1 MSKIP
6 AVVLDTLSQRRPNT
20 NVTNEVIITWQ
31 NQDKFCWDEACIK
44 VLETFGAPGKRYMTT
59 VSEDHLTFK
68 FHSDHDATICRLV
81 LSEYI

>member
-1 MSKIP
+1 MSKILV
-6 AVVLDTLSQRRPNT
+6 AELDTLSQRRPNI
-20 NVTNEVIITWQ
+20 NVTNEVKIIWA
-31 NQDKFCWDEACIK
+31 NQDKFWWNEACIK
-44 VLETFGAPGKRYMTT
+44 VLETFGAPGKRYLTT